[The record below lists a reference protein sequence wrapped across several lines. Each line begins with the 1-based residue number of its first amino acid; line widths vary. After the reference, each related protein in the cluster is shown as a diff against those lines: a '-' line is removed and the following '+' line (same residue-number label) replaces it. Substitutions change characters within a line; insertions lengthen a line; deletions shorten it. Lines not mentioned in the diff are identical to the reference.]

1 MFDFSLPLT
10 EEMKERIIKS
20 MKDVYSEFKSHVMN
34 ARIMTESQLEPI
46 AGGRIWLGEE
56 AKEIGLVDRIGGFD
70 EALEGLI
77 EYLRLDDYK
86 VKYIFT
92 EESIKENI
100 SSFRPSIIS
109 KKLENEIN
117 EVLGRKG
124 IYMLEEFKI
133 K

>member
-1 MFDFSLPLT
+1 M
-10 EEMKERIIKS
+10 
-20 MKDVYSEFKSHVMN
+20 
-34 ARIMTESQLEPI
+34 
-46 AGGRIWLGEE
+46 
-56 AKEIGLVDRIGGFD
+56 
-70 EALEGLI
+70 
-77 EYLRLDDYK
+77 RLDDYK

-92 EESIKENI
+92 EESIKEKI